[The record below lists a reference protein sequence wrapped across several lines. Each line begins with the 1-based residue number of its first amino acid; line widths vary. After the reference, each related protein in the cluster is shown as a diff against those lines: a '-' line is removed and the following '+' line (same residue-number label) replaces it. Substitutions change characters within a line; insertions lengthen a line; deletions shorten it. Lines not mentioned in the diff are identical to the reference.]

1 MVDNLRNHMKLDRL
15 VEEGEEPLDF
25 ARVQPHPVRHLHK
38 EQQHHESHSHSRR
51 FRRHVHLEPKEQQN
65 HVHHVV
71 GNHRGGV
78 RLLVAA
84 KEQVQWAGHVA
95 MASNHDH
102 HGADHGRDQLH
113 SCLYGLG
120 QSRQVHLRFFVV
132 LHRRLEVVRHQKV
145 LA

>member
-15 VEEGEEPLDF
+15 VGEGEEPLDS
-25 ARVQPHPVRHLHK
+25 AKVQPHLVRQLRK
-38 EQQHHESHSHSRR
+38 EQHHENHNRSRH
-51 FRRHVHLEPKEQQN
+51 FHRHVLLEPKEQQS

-71 GNHRGGV
+71 GNHHGDV

-84 KEQVQWAGHVA
+84 KEQVQWVDHAA

-102 HGADHGRDQLH
+102 HDVDRGHDQLH